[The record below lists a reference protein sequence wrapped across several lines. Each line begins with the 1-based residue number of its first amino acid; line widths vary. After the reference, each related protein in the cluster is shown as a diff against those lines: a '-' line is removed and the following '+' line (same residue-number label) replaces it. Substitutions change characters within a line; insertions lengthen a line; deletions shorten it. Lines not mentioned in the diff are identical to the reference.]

1 MKKLT
6 ATNASRHFA
15 EVLDAVEHEHE
26 TFVVTRGG
34 RAVATIG
41 PATGGS
47 GRALKSVLR
56 QHRPD
61 RQWSADLHS
70 IRTTLIVEQRPW
82 HG

>member
-41 PATGGS
+41 PATRGG
-47 GRALKSVLR
+47 GRTLKSVLR
-56 QHRPD
+56 QHHPD
-61 RQWSADLHS
+61 RQWAADL
-70 IRTTLIVEQRPW
+70 RAVRAALVVEQRPW